1 MRVAIYTRV
10 STDQQTTDNQLR
22 ELSAWA
28 KRAGHE
34 VVTVFDD
41 NGISGTKG
49 REYRKAFDAMLKGAV
64 RREFDMVAAWSVD
77 RLGRSL
83 QDLLAFL
90 EELKGAGVDL
100 YLHQQALD
108 TSTPSGRALFQ
119 MLELGLKFLIC
130 YFIGSIMGS
139 MVVGRLRGGVD
150 IRTMG
155 SGNAG
160 GTNALRTQGFVFALG
175 VVIVDVGKG
184 ALATGLIPQLSVPGV
199 PADPAVS
206 RDWLIIACAAASVI
220 GYIP

>member
-10 STDQQTTDNQLR
+10 STDQQTTDNQIR
-22 ELSAWA
+22 ELRAWA
-28 KRAGHE
+28 ERAKHE

-41 NGISGTKG
+41 NGVSGAKG

-119 MLELGLKFLIC
+119 MLGVFSEFERAMIRERVLAGLARAKAEGKTLGRPRTPRRIERE
-130 YFIGSIMGS
+130 IE
-139 MVVGRLRGGVD
+139 RLRHE
-150 IRTMG
+150 
-155 SGNAG
+155 
-160 GTNALRTQGFVFALG
+160 
-175 VVIVDVGKG
+175 GKG
-184 ALATGLIPQLSVPGV
+184 ILAIARHLGIGTSVV
-199 PADPAVS
+199 QRVVKS
-206 RDWLIIACAAASVI
+206 I
-220 GYIP
+220 G